1 MGAALREIL
10 GFSST
15 ILTSASWVGRP
26 GVDLKDDKTFSFVW
40 DLEGCL
46 RDCCSILIFAKE
58 SLQNPVVQDRGM
70 IKSRY
75 ETDYLC

>member
-46 RDCCSILIFAKE
+46 RDCCSILIFA
-58 SLQNPVVQDRGM
+58 
-70 IKSRY
+70 
-75 ETDYLC
+75 